1 MLMENLPI
9 PQDLQA
15 EFESMATLVY
25 GEEDA
30 SRALTEAVELWLAN
44 HRKQIETPEYEA
56 NNQEYLRIKSELA
69 EKYPGKW
76 FAIAHGK
83 LQGVADSIEA
93 LNEVAM
99 DAHDRIVMQV
109 GEPAFIDPEREIEL
123 GWQMSFV

>member
-15 EFESMATLVY
+15 EFESVATLMY

-30 SRALTEAVELWLAN
+30 PRALTEAVELWLAN
-44 HRKQIETPEYEA
+44 HRKQVIESEHEA
-56 NNQEYLRIKSELA
+56 NRQTYLQIKSELA

-83 LQGVADSIEA
+83 LQGVADTIEA

-99 DAHDRIVMQV
+99 DAHHRIVMQV
-109 GEPAFIDPEREIEL
+109 GEPAFIQPVREIEL
-123 GWQMSFV
+123 GWQISHG